1 METLLGSSYRV
12 TMELQWEAVFCM
24 WSAPTL
30 YHASDSTVSVQTTDP
45 FSRQRE
51 RPTSTSLQLS
61 NSNKDLVLSP
71 RGVLYAKTDWPTKP
85 SVVT

>member
-1 METLLGSSYRV
+1 MLTKDLILLTESGKR
-12 TMELQWEAVFCM
+12 
-24 WSAPTL
+24 
-30 YHASDSTVSVQTTDP
+30 HP

-71 RGVLYAKTDWPTKP
+71 RWVLYSKTNWPTEP

>member
-1 METLLGSSYRV
+1 M
-12 TMELQWEAVFCM
+12 
-24 WSAPTL
+24 L
-30 YHASDSTVSVQTTDP
+30 YIHSFNNCKMQIVRTDKKPNTANLVWQTTDP

-51 RPTSTSLQLS
+51 GPTSTSLQLS

-71 RGVLYAKTDWPTKP
+71 RWVLYAKTDWPTKP